1 MDEREAQRAQ
11 REVLMHKK
19 QDAIINEMII
29 NLQRMQLYAN
39 HTDQN
44 GEISNHINELF
55 HLLANFHDIA
65 NA

>member
-1 MDEREAQRAQ
+1 
-11 REVLMHKK
+11 MHKK

-39 HTDQN
+39 HMDQN
-44 GEISNHINELF
+44 GGEISNQINEIF
-55 HLLANFHDIA
+55 NLLANLHHIA